1 MTPDNCHSPQK
12 AFRLAASKDDIQG
25 MRCIL
30 SSCPEHMSPI
40 TAIDLFAAFND
51 ALRDNRMKTAEFL
64 LSETRLQES
73 MPEDMLS
80 AQVRRYGRSISLPK
94 ER

>member
-1 MTPDNCHSPQK
+1 MTPDKCHSPQK
-12 AFRLAASKDDIQG
+12 AFRLAASKDDIPG

-40 TAIDLFAAFND
+40 TPIDLFTAFND

-64 LSETRLQES
+64 LSETRLKET
-73 MPEDMLS
+73 MTEEMLS
-80 AQVRRYGRSISLPK
+80 AQVRLHGRSISLSK